1 MSYESYLID
10 VPSNS
15 WLIDTGASIHIT
27 NSFEGYLTRKR
38 LSKGELTI
46 TLGNGTG
53 VEIEAIDTLR
63 LILDSGFIMY
73 LVDTTYVP
81 VFTRNLISIPKLDS
95 YGYGLKFGNNGVSL
109 FYNSYLVSAS
119 TLLGN
124 LYSLNL
130 DYKYSQS
137 LLSYHVHESSRKQ
150 NRVNE
155 NSSILW
161 HKILCHISRKMM
173 ERLVKDVIL
182 VSLDF
187 LTLTFV
193 LNASRE
199 NTFRL
204 RKIVSQGLLNCW
216 NVSILTFG
224 VPIILQLS
232 MDISTSLLLLMTFQ
246 GILMCILFMKSL
258 KHYMLSKSKNLRL
271 KINLTKELKV

>member
-27 NSFEGYLTRKR
+27 NSFEGYLTSKR

-46 TLGNGTG
+46 TLGNGTR

-109 FYNSYLVSAS
+109 FYNSYLVSSS

-130 DYKYSQS
+130 DYKYSQC

-155 NSSILW
+155 NSSIL
-161 HKILCHISRKMM
+161 
-173 ERLVKDVIL
+173 
-182 VSLDF
+182 
-187 LTLTFV
+187 
-193 LNASRE
+193 
-199 NTFRL
+199 
-204 RKIVSQGLLNCW
+204 
-216 NVSILTFG
+216 
-224 VPIILQLS
+224 
-232 MDISTSLLLLMTFQ
+232 
-246 GILMCILFMKSL
+246 
-258 KHYMLSKSKNLRL
+258 
-271 KINLTKELKV
+271 